1 MLGAQFVGDEVWPT
15 ITRVCR
21 KAGPRWAAIAY
32 LGDNAADLLPLR
44 AGDVL
49 VTNLD
54 RETLLARST
63 SVKAVRDFV
72 SRGVHV
78 YPSPA
83 LHAKLLVTRDAAV
96 VGSANASA
104 NSRDRLSE
112 AVVVLDTKILVEQAR
127 AYVRRLAEYSDGEV
141 DDDLLREAQRSWNEG
156 RPRERGGSGE
166 KAPTRGATFP
176 RDRTAVMW
184 TAHTRPVKYTAT
196 VQQAL
201 DSAVRSTRAAR
212 GPATKFRRDSVTFP
226 NTDPTMRAGD
236 IVVFLHTSRTGG
248 RAKLWLG
255 ELLTDALPAGARN
268 AYWVRHLARQDRIVL
283 DEALARLGP
292 AAARVLGGAPD
303 EPHKVARRAVR
314 DELLALWK

>member
-1 MLGAQFVGDEVWPT
+1 
-15 ITRVCR
+15 
-21 KAGPRWAAIAY
+21 
-32 LGDNAADLLPLR
+32 
-44 AGDVL
+44 
-49 VTNLD
+49 
-54 RETLLARST
+54 
-63 SVKAVRDFV
+63 
-72 SRGVHV
+72 
-78 YPSPA
+78 
-83 LHAKLLVTRDAAV
+83 
-96 VGSANASA
+96 
-104 NSRDRLSE
+104 
-112 AVVVLDTKILVEQAR
+112 
-127 AYVRRLAEYSDGEV
+127 
-141 DDDLLREAQRSWNEG
+141 
-156 RPRERGGSGE
+156 
-166 KAPTRGATFP
+166 
-176 RDRTAVMW
+176 MW